1 MALDE
6 MSEFCSSGSHMSC
19 GAVCIFARALIWQEG
34 PGVLISDLSLTFT
47 WQFEAVGKG
56 CVGEPVMSCLSP
68 SGSLR
73 AFLLMLEPAL
83 RGCCKLYLL
92 ILRLPRGCLGRT
104 RDRANVIFHVK
115 TNISI
120 NLGQRRGISFT
131 EKECYRKPWVNG

>member
-1 MALDE
+1 

-83 RGCCKLYLL
+83 RGMLQAVPADPQAASWLSWPNS
-92 ILRLPRGCLGRT
+92 R
-104 RDRANVIFHVK
+104 
-115 TNISI
+115 
-120 NLGQRRGISFT
+120 
-131 EKECYRKPWVNG
+131 